1 MHPTFVALFIEADA
15 DTTPARQGPS
25 PREHQARMT

>member
-1 MHPTFVALFIEADA
+1 MHPTFVTLFTEADA
-15 DTTPARQGPS
+15 DTTPARHGPS